1 MRGHVNTEALALCR
15 EGLLGKRRTVRIEA
29 HVSRCPRC
37 AEVDAGL
44 GALPALLALT
54 TAAPMPAELT
64 ARLNGVIAAEAR
76 TAVTRTTGAARTDAP
91 RTTGAARTTGAPG
104 AAEPASGGRRP
115 RGRPAVTRKVL
126 AFAAAAVVL
135 VAGGGYLLSRLP
147 SPSPSESSAS
157 SGAASAAGPAA
168 RAGANAA
175 AGDGGLTVISSGT
188 DYRPGQLAGQ
198 VAVVLAR
205 YPIPAAGQPVPV
217 PTWAAASSA
226 AQPRQVQQPSRLAA
240 LPGCVARIAAGLRPR
255 MVDEARYNG
264 HPATIIVLP
273 AIAPGPVQVWVVGPA
288 CSGSRSDVI
297 AHVAMAGSG

>member
-1 MRGHVNTEALALCR
+1 MRGHVNAEALALCR
-15 EGLLGKRRTVRIEA
+15 EGLLGKRRTARTEA
-29 HVSRCPRC
+29 HVSRCARC

-44 GALPALLALT
+44 GALPALLALSSVP
-54 TAAPMPAELT
+54 PMPAELT
-64 ARLNGVIAAEAR
+64 ARLSGVIAAEAR
-76 TAVTRTTGAARTDAP
+76 DTTRDTAATRDT
-91 RTTGAARTTGAPG
+91 
-104 AAEPASGGRRP
+104 EPASGGRRP

-147 SPSPSESSAS
+147 SPSSSGSSAS
-157 SGAASAAGPAA
+157 SAAGPAPAAGTAA

-188 DYRPGQLAGQ
+188 DYRPGQLAAQ
-198 VAVVLAR
+198 VAGVLAR
-205 YPIPAAGQPVPV
+205 YAIPAAGEFAPVPIR
-217 PTWAAASSA
+217 PTPTSA
-226 AQPRQVQQPSRLAA
+226 AQPSQVQQPSRLAA
-240 LPGCVARIAAGLRPR
+240 PPGCVARIAAGLHPR

-264 HPATIIVLP
+264 RAATIIVLP
-273 AIAPGPVQVWVVGPA
+273 AAAHGPAQVWVVGPA

>member
-76 TAVTRTTGAARTDAP
+76 TA
-91 RTTGAARTTGAPG
+91 ARTTGAPR

-205 YPIPAAGQPVPV
+205 YPVPAAGQPVPV

-226 AQPRQVQQPSRLAA
+226 AQPRPVQQPSGLAA

-273 AIAPGPVQVWVVGPA
+273 ATAPGPAQVWVVGPA

>member
-15 EGLLGKRRTVRIEA
+15 EGLLGKRRTARIEA
-29 HVSRCPRC
+29 HVSRCARC

-54 TAAPMPAELT
+54 TATPMPAELT

-76 TAVTRTTGAARTDAP
+76 AAATRTTGAARTGAP
-91 RTTGAARTTGAPG
+91 GITGAPG
-104 AAEPASGGRRP
+104 AAGAASGRRRP
-115 RGRPAVTRKVL
+115 RGRPAVTQKVL
-126 AFAAAAVVL
+126 AFAATAVVL

-147 SPSPSESSAS
+147 SPSESSAS
-157 SGAASAAGPAA
+157 SAASAAGPAA
-168 RAGANAA
+168 HAGANAA

-217 PTWAAASSA
+217 PTRAAASRA
-226 AQPRQVQQPSRLAA
+226 APPRQVQQPSRLAA
-240 LPGCVARIAAGLRPR
+240 LPGCVARIAAGLRPQ

-264 HPATIIVLP
+264 RPATIIVLP
-273 AIAPGPVQVWVVGPA
+273 ATAPGPAQVWVVGAA

>member
-1 MRGHVNTEALALCR
+1 MRGHVNAEALAVCR
-15 EGLLGKRRTVRIEA
+15 EGLLGKRRTARIEA
-29 HVSRCPRC
+29 HVSRCARC

-44 GALPALLALT
+44 GALPALLALSSVP
-54 TAAPMPAELT
+54 PMPAELT
-64 ARLNGVIAAEAR
+64 ARLSGVIAAEAR
-76 TAVTRTTGAARTDAP
+76 DTTRDTAATRDT
-91 RTTGAARTTGAPG
+91 
-104 AAEPASGGRRP
+104 EPASGGRRP

-147 SPSPSESSAS
+147 SPSSSGSSAS
-157 SGAASAAGPAA
+157 SAAGPAPAAGTAA

-188 DYRPGQLAGQ
+188 DYRPGQLAAQ
-198 VAVVLAR
+198 VAGVLAR
-205 YPIPAAGQPVPV
+205 YAIPAAGEFAPVPIR
-217 PTWAAASSA
+217 PTPTSA
-226 AQPRQVQQPSRLAA
+226 AQPSQVQQPSRLAA
-240 LPGCVARIAAGLRPR
+240 PPGCVARIAAGLHPR

-264 HPATIIVLP
+264 RAATIIVLP
-273 AIAPGPVQVWVVGPA
+273 AAAHGPAQVWVVGPA

>member
-1 MRGHVNTEALALCR
+1 MRGHVNAEALALCR
-15 EGLLGKRRTVRIEA
+15 EGLLGKRRTARIDM

-37 AEVDAGL
+37 AEVDARL
-44 GALPALLALT
+44 DALPALLALT
-54 TAAPMPAELT
+54 PVPPMPAELT

-76 TAVTRTTGAARTDAP
+76 DTAP
-91 RTTGAARTTGAPG
+91 RTTGAPTTGAPRAG
-104 AAEPASGGRRP
+104 APRAAEPASSGRRP

-188 DYRPGQLAGQ
+188 DYRPGQLPAQ
-198 VAVVLAR
+198 VAMVLAR
-205 YPIPAAGQPVPV
+205 YPIPATGQPVPV
-217 PTWAAASSA
+217 PTPTAPYSA

-240 LPGCVARIAAGLRPR
+240 LPGCVARIAAGLHPR

-264 HPATIIVLP
+264 HAATIIVLP
-273 AIAPGPVQVWVVGPA
+273 ATASGPAQVWVVGPA

-297 AHVAMAGSG
+297 AHVAMASSG

>member
-1 MRGHVNTEALALCR
+1 MRGHVNAEALALCR
-15 EGLLGKRRTVRIEA
+15 EGLLGKRRTARIEA
-29 HVSRCPRC
+29 HVSRCARC

-44 GALPALLALT
+44 GALPALLALSSVP
-54 TAAPMPAELT
+54 PMPAELT
-64 ARLNGVIAAEAR
+64 ARLSGVIAAEAR
-76 TAVTRTTGAARTDAP
+76 DTTRDTAATRDT
-91 RTTGAARTTGAPG
+91 
-104 AAEPASGGRRP
+104 EPASGGRRP

-147 SPSPSESSAS
+147 SPSSSGSSAS
-157 SGAASAAGPAA
+157 SAAGPAPAAGTAA

-188 DYRPGQLAGQ
+188 DYRPGQLAAQ
-198 VAVVLAR
+198 VAGVLAR
-205 YPIPAAGQPVPV
+205 YAIPAAGEFAPVPIR
-217 PTWAAASSA
+217 PTPTSA
-226 AQPRQVQQPSRLAA
+226 AQPSQVQQPSRLAA
-240 LPGCVARIAAGLRPR
+240 PPGCVARIAAGLHPR

-264 HPATIIVLP
+264 RAATIIVLP
-273 AIAPGPVQVWVVGPA
+273 AAAQGPAQVWVVGPA

>member
-1 MRGHVNTEALALCR
+1 MRGHVNAEALALCR
-15 EGLLGKRRTVRIEA
+15 EGLLGKRRTTRIEA
-29 HVSRCPRC
+29 HVSRCARC
-37 AEVDAGL
+37 AEADAGL

-76 TAVTRTTGAARTDAP
+76 AAASRTTGVARTGAP
-91 RTTGAARTTGAPG
+91 RTTGEPRATGAPG

-157 SGAASAAGPAA
+157 SGAASAAGPAS

-175 AGDGGLTVISSGT
+175 AGDGALTVISSGT

-198 VAVVLAR
+198 VAVVLAQ

-217 PTWAAASSA
+217 PTRAAASSA
-226 AQPRQVQQPSRLAA
+226 APSRQVQQPSRLAA
-240 LPGCVARIAAGLRPR
+240 LPGCVARIAVGLRPR
-255 MVDEARYNG
+255 LVDEARYNG
-264 HPATIIVLP
+264 RPATIIVLP
-273 AIAPGPVQVWVVGPA
+273 ATAPGPAQVWVVGPA

>member
-76 TAVTRTTGAARTDAP
+76 TDATRTADAARDAAP
-91 RTTGAARTTGAPG
+91 RTTGAPR

-147 SPSPSESSAS
+147 SPSSSESSAS

-217 PTWAAASSA
+217 PTSAAASSA
-226 AQPRQVQQPSRLAA
+226 AQPRPVQQPSRLAA

-273 AIAPGPVQVWVVGPA
+273 ATAPGRAQVWVVGPA